1 METDRP
7 AREASHLGE
16 PEMSTE
22 TIRAALAATPS
33 AALEDIA
40 RAAGATT
47 LAVLEALP
55 DGEATHLP
63 GEFMVAALDAIAGW
77 GEITFVV
84 NTGPVII
91 EVKAPLGG
99 GNVAHGMYNLRGKP
113 IGGHLST
120 AACACVAFV
129 RRKLFSMDTRSVQ
142 FYARDGNCMFKV
154 YLARDAERKLI
165 PAQIAAF
172 DALEAEL
179 MQKVAA

>member
-1 METDRP
+1 
-7 AREASHLGE
+7 
-16 PEMSTE
+16 MSTE

-40 RAAGATT
+40 REAGATT

-55 DGEATHLP
+55 DGEVTLLS
-63 GEFMVAALDAIAGW
+63 GEFMVAALDAVADW
-77 GEITFVV
+77 GEITLVV

-99 GNVAHGMYNLRGKP
+99 GNLARGMYNLQGKS
-113 IGGHLST
+113 IGGHLNT
-120 AACACVAFV
+120 AACARVAFV

-142 FYARDGNCMFKV
+142 FYAQDGSCMFKV
-154 YLARDAERKLI
+154 YLARDADRKLI

-179 MQKVAA
+179 MEKAAA